1 VLRVERLAR
10 EGVFIDISL
19 HVRAGEIVALAG
31 LVGSGRSE
39 VARAI
44 FGIDRYDA
52 GKVTIGGTELRRGSP
67 AAAMAAG
74 IGYVPEDRRQQGLV
88 MDMSIQQNVALASL
102 ARLRRGGL
110 VRSAAERAFATD
122 WAQRMRLR
130 YGRLTDPVSTLSGG
144 NQQKVVLAKW
154 LGRHPALLI
163 VDEPTRGIDIAT
175 KADVHEL
182 LVRLAGEGIA
192 ILMISSELPEV
203 LHIGDRILVMRE
215 GRLTA
220 EYSHEGGLGGEDHVR
235 GDRSAGALEMSATV
249 DTRQETAGKPPR
261 VSSRRLTER
270 VFRIRES
277 GIIVVLIV
285 FVAITVSIEP
295 RFASQQEVQFI
306 LANTTIFALLA
317 LGETMVIVSRN
328 VDLSIGS
335 VVGLSAYVSASLFGK
350 IHGIPIVVV
359 FLVGLGIG
367 LAVGVANGLM
377 VAIGRVPSLVVTLAT
392 LYIVRGLDI
401 LIVGGNEVVAQTLPN
416 AFIEIPRAGVYGVP
430 YLAIVI
436 AVVIGIGAYYLRS
449 YRSGREL
456 YAIGSNPEA
465 ARLAGIPVGR
475 RVFTAFAVSGAIA
488 GVAGVLWAAQ
498 YQTVDSNAGT
508 GYELTVIASV
518 VVGGVAIF
526 GGSGSAVGAAIG
538 ALLLQTINSAL
549 YVLGISPFWDQAI
562 AGALL
567 LAAITLD
574 RIISLRLTAALRR
587 RSAGVG
593 T

>member
-1 VLRVERLAR
+1 
-10 EGVFIDISL
+10 
-19 HVRAGEIVALAG
+19 
-31 LVGSGRSE
+31 
-39 VARAI
+39 
-44 FGIDRYDA
+44 
-52 GKVTIGGTELRRGSP
+52 
-67 AAAMAAG
+67 
-74 IGYVPEDRRQQGLV
+74 
-88 MDMSIQQNVALASL
+88 
-102 ARLRRGGL
+102 
-110 VRSAAERAFATD
+110 
-122 WAQRMRLR
+122 
-130 YGRLTDPVSTLSGG
+130 
-144 NQQKVVLAKW
+144 
-154 LGRHPALLI
+154 
-163 VDEPTRGIDIAT
+163 
-175 KADVHEL
+175 
-182 LVRLAGEGIA
+182 
-192 ILMISSELPEV
+192 
-203 LHIGDRILVMRE
+203 
-215 GRLTA
+215 
-220 EYSHEGGLGGEDHVR
+220 
-235 GDRSAGALEMSATV
+235 MSATV
-249 DTRQETAGKPPR
+249 DTRQETAGRPPR

-285 FVAITVSIEP
+285 FVAITVGIEP

-436 AVVIGIGAYYLRS
+436 AVVIGVGAYYLRS

>member
-1 VLRVERLAR
+1 
-10 EGVFIDISL
+10 
-19 HVRAGEIVALAG
+19 
-31 LVGSGRSE
+31 
-39 VARAI
+39 
-44 FGIDRYDA
+44 
-52 GKVTIGGTELRRGSP
+52 
-67 AAAMAAG
+67 
-74 IGYVPEDRRQQGLV
+74 
-88 MDMSIQQNVALASL
+88 
-102 ARLRRGGL
+102 
-110 VRSAAERAFATD
+110 
-122 WAQRMRLR
+122 
-130 YGRLTDPVSTLSGG
+130 
-144 NQQKVVLAKW
+144 
-154 LGRHPALLI
+154 
-163 VDEPTRGIDIAT
+163 
-175 KADVHEL
+175 
-182 LVRLAGEGIA
+182 
-192 ILMISSELPEV
+192 
-203 LHIGDRILVMRE
+203 
-215 GRLTA
+215 
-220 EYSHEGGLGGEDHVR
+220 
-235 GDRSAGALEMSATV
+235 MSATV
-249 DTRQETAGKPPR
+249 DTRPEAAGGPPR
-261 VSSRRLTER
+261 ISSRRLTER
-270 VFRIRES
+270 VFRVRES
-277 GIIVVLIV
+277 GIIAVWIV
-285 FVAITVSIEP
+285 FVAVTVAIEP
-295 RFASQQEVQFI
+295 RFASQQEATFI

-317 LGETMVIVSRN
+317 LGQTMVIISRN

-335 VVGLSAYVSASLFGK
+335 VVGLSAYLSASLFGQV
-350 IHGIPIVVV
+350 HGIPIVVV

-416 AFIEIPRAGVYGVP
+416 SFIEIPRAGIYGVP

-436 AVVIGIGAYYLRS
+436 AAVIGLGAYYLRS

>member
-1 VLRVERLAR
+1 
-10 EGVFIDISL
+10 
-19 HVRAGEIVALAG
+19 
-31 LVGSGRSE
+31 
-39 VARAI
+39 
-44 FGIDRYDA
+44 
-52 GKVTIGGTELRRGSP
+52 
-67 AAAMAAG
+67 
-74 IGYVPEDRRQQGLV
+74 
-88 MDMSIQQNVALASL
+88 
-102 ARLRRGGL
+102 
-110 VRSAAERAFATD
+110 
-122 WAQRMRLR
+122 
-130 YGRLTDPVSTLSGG
+130 
-144 NQQKVVLAKW
+144 
-154 LGRHPALLI
+154 
-163 VDEPTRGIDIAT
+163 
-175 KADVHEL
+175 
-182 LVRLAGEGIA
+182 
-192 ILMISSELPEV
+192 
-203 LHIGDRILVMRE
+203 
-215 GRLTA
+215 
-220 EYSHEGGLGGEDHVR
+220 
-235 GDRSAGALEMSATV
+235 MSATV
-249 DTRQETAGKPPR
+249 DTRQQTPGKPPR

-277 GIIVVLIV
+277 GIIAVLIV

>member
-1 VLRVERLAR
+1 
-10 EGVFIDISL
+10 
-19 HVRAGEIVALAG
+19 
-31 LVGSGRSE
+31 
-39 VARAI
+39 
-44 FGIDRYDA
+44 
-52 GKVTIGGTELRRGSP
+52 
-67 AAAMAAG
+67 
-74 IGYVPEDRRQQGLV
+74 
-88 MDMSIQQNVALASL
+88 
-102 ARLRRGGL
+102 
-110 VRSAAERAFATD
+110 
-122 WAQRMRLR
+122 
-130 YGRLTDPVSTLSGG
+130 
-144 NQQKVVLAKW
+144 
-154 LGRHPALLI
+154 
-163 VDEPTRGIDIAT
+163 
-175 KADVHEL
+175 
-182 LVRLAGEGIA
+182 
-192 ILMISSELPEV
+192 
-203 LHIGDRILVMRE
+203 
-215 GRLTA
+215 
-220 EYSHEGGLGGEDHVR
+220 
-235 GDRSAGALEMSATV
+235 MSASV
-249 DTRQETAGKPPR
+249 DTRQQAAGKPPR
-261 VSSRRLTER
+261 ISSRRLTER

-416 AFIEIPRAGVYGVP
+416 AFIQIPRAGVYGVP

-436 AVVIGIGAYYLRS
+436 AVVIGVGAYYLRS

-465 ARLAGIPVGR
+465 ARLAGIRVGR

>member
-1 VLRVERLAR
+1 
-10 EGVFIDISL
+10 
-19 HVRAGEIVALAG
+19 
-31 LVGSGRSE
+31 
-39 VARAI
+39 
-44 FGIDRYDA
+44 
-52 GKVTIGGTELRRGSP
+52 
-67 AAAMAAG
+67 
-74 IGYVPEDRRQQGLV
+74 
-88 MDMSIQQNVALASL
+88 
-102 ARLRRGGL
+102 
-110 VRSAAERAFATD
+110 
-122 WAQRMRLR
+122 
-130 YGRLTDPVSTLSGG
+130 
-144 NQQKVVLAKW
+144 
-154 LGRHPALLI
+154 
-163 VDEPTRGIDIAT
+163 
-175 KADVHEL
+175 
-182 LVRLAGEGIA
+182 
-192 ILMISSELPEV
+192 
-203 LHIGDRILVMRE
+203 
-215 GRLTA
+215 
-220 EYSHEGGLGGEDHVR
+220 
-235 GDRSAGALEMSATV
+235 MSATV

-277 GIIVVLIV
+277 GIIAVLIV

-392 LYIVRGLDI
+392 LYIVRGLAI

>member
-1 VLRVERLAR
+1 
-10 EGVFIDISL
+10 
-19 HVRAGEIVALAG
+19 
-31 LVGSGRSE
+31 
-39 VARAI
+39 
-44 FGIDRYDA
+44 
-52 GKVTIGGTELRRGSP
+52 
-67 AAAMAAG
+67 
-74 IGYVPEDRRQQGLV
+74 
-88 MDMSIQQNVALASL
+88 
-102 ARLRRGGL
+102 
-110 VRSAAERAFATD
+110 
-122 WAQRMRLR
+122 
-130 YGRLTDPVSTLSGG
+130 
-144 NQQKVVLAKW
+144 
-154 LGRHPALLI
+154 
-163 VDEPTRGIDIAT
+163 
-175 KADVHEL
+175 
-182 LVRLAGEGIA
+182 
-192 ILMISSELPEV
+192 
-203 LHIGDRILVMRE
+203 
-215 GRLTA
+215 
-220 EYSHEGGLGGEDHVR
+220 
-235 GDRSAGALEMSATV
+235 MSATV
-249 DTRQETAGKPPR
+249 DTRQETAGGPPHS
-261 VSSRRLTER
+261 SSRRLTER
-270 VFRIRES
+270 VFRVRES
-277 GIIVVLIV
+277 GIIVVWIV

-295 RFASQQEVQFI
+295 RFASQQEAQFI

-416 AFIEIPRAGVYGVP
+416 AFIEIPRAGIYGVP

-436 AVVIGIGAYYLRS
+436 AAVIGIGAYYMRS

-465 ARLAGIPVGR
+465 ARLAGIAVGR

>member
-1 VLRVERLAR
+1 
-10 EGVFIDISL
+10 
-19 HVRAGEIVALAG
+19 
-31 LVGSGRSE
+31 
-39 VARAI
+39 
-44 FGIDRYDA
+44 
-52 GKVTIGGTELRRGSP
+52 
-67 AAAMAAG
+67 
-74 IGYVPEDRRQQGLV
+74 
-88 MDMSIQQNVALASL
+88 
-102 ARLRRGGL
+102 
-110 VRSAAERAFATD
+110 
-122 WAQRMRLR
+122 
-130 YGRLTDPVSTLSGG
+130 
-144 NQQKVVLAKW
+144 
-154 LGRHPALLI
+154 
-163 VDEPTRGIDIAT
+163 
-175 KADVHEL
+175 
-182 LVRLAGEGIA
+182 
-192 ILMISSELPEV
+192 
-203 LHIGDRILVMRE
+203 
-215 GRLTA
+215 
-220 EYSHEGGLGGEDHVR
+220 
-235 GDRSAGALEMSATV
+235 MSATV
-249 DTRQETAGKPPR
+249 DTRQETAGGPPHS
-261 VSSRRLTER
+261 SSRRLTER
-270 VFRIRES
+270 VFRVRES
-277 GIIVVLIV
+277 GIIVVWIV
-285 FVAITVSIEP
+285 FVAITVSMEP
-295 RFASQQEVQFI
+295 RFASQQEAQFI

-359 FLVGLGIG
+359 FLVGLAIG

-430 YLAIVI
+430 YLAIAI

-449 YRSGREL
+449 YRSGRDL

-465 ARLAGIPVGR
+465 ARLAGIAVGR

-549 YVLGISPFWDQAI
+549 YVLGISPFWDKAI